1 MPAKTWPGGDVICIC
16 PREEICMSR
25 TSKAGVAAGVE
36 RSIRARAP
44 ESGKRGFAVKANG
57 HQRGEDDSFDLQIL
71 LDALQSVRVGD
82 FSVRLPR
89 DRMGL
94 AGKVAEC
101 FNE

>member
-1 MPAKTWPGGDVICIC
+1 MT
-16 PREEICMSR
+16 R
-25 TSKAGVAAGVE
+25 TSKGAVAVGAE
-36 RSIRARAP
+36 RTARTRPP

-57 HQRGEDDSFDLQIL
+57 HQREEDDSFDLQIL

-94 AGKVAEC
+94 AGKVADC
-101 FNE
+101 FNEIVAANQRMAQQLEQVGQVVG